1 MDGAAVLM
9 HSVRRNSYGWTRPPF
24 DVDERYHPHYGGR
37 GGKYRYRMYAIVDPE
52 ASPDDASSKGDCA
65 RFLRKLG
72 YGERKVVV
80 TLLSIVDFE
89 QHEHNLTLIF
99 LLHTT
104 FFTR

>member
-24 DVDERYHPHYGGR
+24 RNDERYHPHYGGR